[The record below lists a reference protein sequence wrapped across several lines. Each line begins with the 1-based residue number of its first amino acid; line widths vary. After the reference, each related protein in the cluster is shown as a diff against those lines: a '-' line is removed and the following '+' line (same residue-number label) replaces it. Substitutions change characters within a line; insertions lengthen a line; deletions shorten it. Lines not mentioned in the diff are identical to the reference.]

1 MFKVFLIRAHQTAH
15 VFTALKPDAVIRTR
29 QPHSS
34 NHTPPFLRSLVPYF
48 PASAVCY
55 GGLSTAGLRK
65 KEIWTIA
72 IPALI
77 FTIISQLLHE
87 THEWQHANLLPL
99 STFHFFSIATLILS
113 IHQTLQMSILHS
125 LTTYFTKV
133 YILDDF

>member
-87 THEWQHANLLPL
+87 THEWRHATCFRCRLFTSSL
-99 STFHFFSIATLILS
+99 SLHLS
-113 IHQTLQMSILHS
+113 CQ
-125 LTTYFTKV
+125 
-133 YILDDF
+133 YIKLYKCPFCTH